1 MEAPLRLGNYEP
13 LLELASG
20 GMATVYVARQVGAAG
35 FERTVVLK
43 RVHKHLLGNREFTD
57 MFRDEARVASMIRHP
72 NVVAVNDVIE
82 ADKELFLV
90 MDYIEGCAIQTF
102 RKAAIDKNV
111 TIAPNIAVRIVSD
124 ALAGLH
130 AAHEAR
136 DMRGQ
141 PMEVVHRDIS
151 PQNILLGTDGAS
163 RIIDFGV
170 AKARN
175 RLTETKSGSLK
186 GKLGYMSPEQAHGH
200 AVDRRTDL
208 FAIGTVLHELLT
220 GKRLFRGENELDTMR
235 RIVEGAILPPSAS
248 NPDVSKALD
257 EVVGKA
263 LERDVDKRFKTATEM
278 IDALSKACAPASAH
292 EVARLLDQV
301 CHDRIEHRAEA
312 VRAMLEGRQA
322 PLSLAVPDQEDVRSG
337 ASKQGERSG
346 TEGKITVTQP
356 ALEERPER
364 SKAPLVV
371 MGVALVAAV
380 VIAAVL
386 VSKKDAHDE
395 PIAATSSTPA
405 VTTST
410 PALTTSSP
418 APSQSAAPP
427 VDEVTIALTA
437 DAPIES
443 VTATGMKRVD
453 LDGKT
458 AKLVVETPA
467 HDLKIEAT
475 LKGGKHASAT
485 IGASA
490 RQAKLATVP
499 TAVKGTTA
507 PTATELQSN
516 PYGGQ

>member
-72 NVVAVNDVIE
+72 NVVAVNDVVE

-102 RKAAIDKNV
+102 RKAALDKNV
-111 TIAPNIAVRIVSD
+111 SIAPSIAVRIVSD

-136 DMRGQ
+136 DMRGE

-151 PQNILLGTDGAS
+151 PQNILLGRDGAS

-186 GKLGYMSPEQAHGH
+186 GKLGYMSPEQAHGQT
-200 AVDRRTDL
+200 VDRRTDL

-235 RIVEGAILPPSAS
+235 RIVEGDIAPPSAS
-248 NPDVSKALD
+248 NPEVSKALD
-257 EVVGKA
+257 EVVLKA
-263 LERDVDKRFKTATEM
+263 LERDPDERFKTATEM
-278 IDALSKACAPASAH
+278 IDALSKECAPASAH
-292 EVARLLDQV
+292 EVARLLEQV
-301 CHDRIEHRAEA
+301 CHDRIEHRAET

-322 PLSLAVPDQEDVRSG
+322 PLSLAVPDQEEVRSG
-337 ASKQGERSG
+337 ASKQGERSS

-356 ALEERPER
+356 ALDERPER
-364 SKAPLVV
+364 SKTPALAV
-371 MGVALVAAV
+371 MGVALVAAL

-386 VSKKDAHDE
+386 MSKKNAPD
-395 PIAATSSTPA
+395 PTISATSPLPLA
-405 VTTST
+405 
-410 PALTTSSP
+410 TTSSP
-418 APSQSAAPP
+418 PPSVAPSQSAAPP
-427 VDEVTIALTA
+427 ADEVTIALTA

-458 AKLVVETPA
+458 AKLVVETPT
-467 HDLKIEAT
+467 HDLKIDAT
-475 LKGGKHASAT
+475 LKGGKHATAT
-485 IGASA
+485 IAASA
-490 RQAKLATVP
+490 RHAKLATVA
-499 TAVKGTTA
+499 TTVKGTTA

>member
-35 FERTVVLK
+35 FERIVVLK

-90 MDYIEGCAIQTF
+90 MDYIEGCAVASF
-102 RKAAIDKNV
+102 RKAAVEQKRSV
-111 TIAPNIAVRIVSD
+111 ESRVAVRIISD

-170 AKARN
+170 AKARH

-186 GKLGYMSPEQAHGH
+186 GKYGYMSPEQARGQP
-200 AVDRRTDL
+200 VDRRTDL

-235 RIVEGAILPPSAS
+235 RILEVPIDPPSS
-248 NPDVSKALD
+248 INPEVPKSLDDVVAKAL
-257 EVVGKA
+257 A
-263 LERDVDKRFKTATEM
+263 RDVDARFQSATEM
-278 IDALSKACAPASAH
+278 IDALERACPPASAH
-292 EVARLLDQV
+292 EVARLLQEV
-301 CHDRIEHRAEA
+301 CHERLQERAEA
-312 VRAMLEGRQA
+312 IRAMLEGRQA
-322 PLSLAVPDQEDVRSG
+322 PLSLEARDQDDGRST
-337 ASKQGERSG
+337 ATKQGEKSAG
-346 TEGKITVTQP
+346 TEGKITVMD
-356 ALEERPER
+356 ALHEPRR
-364 SKAPLVV
+364 NRTTA
-371 MGVALVAAV
+371 M
-380 VIAAVL
+380 VIAALALVGALVGVTVL
-386 VSKKDAHDE
+386 VAKFGNG
-395 PIAATSSTPA
+395 PTPDRS
-405 VTTST
+405 VTTT
-410 PALTTSSP
+410 LATMASSAP
-418 APSQSAAPP
+418 TVAIAPSATPSVIPAT
-427 VDEVTIALTA
+427 DEVTISLTA
-437 DAPIES
+437 DAPIENVS
-443 VTATGMKRVD
+443 APGMRRVELEGTTAR
-453 LDGKT
+453 
-458 AKLVVETPA
+458 LVVATPTKE
-467 HDLKIEAT
+467 LKVDAT
-475 LKGGKHASAT
+475 LKGGKRVSAT
-485 IGASA
+485 LATGV
-490 RQAKLATVP
+490 RQAKLAAPIPTGKP
-499 TAVKGTTA
+499 TAA